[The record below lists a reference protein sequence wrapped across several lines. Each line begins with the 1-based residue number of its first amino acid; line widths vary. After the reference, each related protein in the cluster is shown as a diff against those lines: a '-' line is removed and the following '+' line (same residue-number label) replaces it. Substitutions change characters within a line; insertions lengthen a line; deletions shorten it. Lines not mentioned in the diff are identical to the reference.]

1 MKNNWVCVDAN
12 LVVRLVADPDDRA
25 TWQLWQSWFAVRQPI
40 MAPTLLFYEVS
51 NALYQYHRVQSM
63 SAETI
68 REALDTALTLPIHLR
83 ATDDM
88 HSDAL
93 RLAERYGL
101 RAAYDAHYLALAERL
116 GAEFW
121 TADRRLAQQVAG
133 ELPWVRLLDTSKSS

>member
-1 MKNNWVCVDAN
+1 
-12 LVVRLVADPDDRA
+12 
-25 TWQLWQSWFAVRQPI
+25 
-40 MAPTLLFYEVS
+40 
-51 NALYQYHRVQSM
+51 M